1 MSRPTFHVDF
11 NELVDCDLVLLSQK
25 DEREDSDGNFVTLIE
40 GMRVKVWE
48 EDFNDVGE
56 RDDLIATGV
65 VVLNKEKGW
74 SQHVKWCCRIDAPG
88 IRHQSEIESR
98 VRR

>member
-1 MSRPTFHVDF
+1 MGLSIFCVDF
-11 NELVDCDLVLLSQK
+11 NELVAADLVLLSQK
-25 DEREDSDGNFVTLIE
+25 DEREDSDGNFVTLVE
-40 GMRVKVWE
+40 GMRVKVWDQ
-48 EDFNDVGE
+48 DFNNDGG

-65 VVLNKEKGW
+65 VVLNTEGGW

-88 IRHQSEIESR
+88 IRNASEIESR